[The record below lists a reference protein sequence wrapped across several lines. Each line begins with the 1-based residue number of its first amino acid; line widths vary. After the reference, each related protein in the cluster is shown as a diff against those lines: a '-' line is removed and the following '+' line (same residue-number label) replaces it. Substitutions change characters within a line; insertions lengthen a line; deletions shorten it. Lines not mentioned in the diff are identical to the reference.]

1 MLPKE
6 YWLNASALSNIN
18 SFHLSISFIPFDISN
33 SASLSAIALINSG
46 SSHCFIDHSLIKS
59 TPLHTHSILLVSLWL
74 FNDLQGKTIT
84 KVIHEILL
92 HFLSGNIMLLI
103 FYITLL
109 DSTCLVVLEYSW
121 LIYYN
126 LGIDWVLK
134 HITFYTTPQGESF
147 LISTNL
153 SVRMTV
159 AFISSASLKLSV
171 SLVSTAIFLRTSKLG
186 ESQSF
191 CIQLSDPF
199 TSISACKNILDK
211 EPLDLSA
218 VFPKY
223 YDFTNFF
230 SKS

>member
-1 MLPKE
+1 M
-6 YWLNASALSNIN
+6 
-18 SFHLSISFIPFDISN
+18 
-33 SASLSAIALINSG
+33 
-46 SSHCFIDHSLIKS
+46 
-59 TPLHTHSILLVSLWL
+59 
-74 FNDLQGKTIT
+74 
-84 KVIHEILL
+84 
-92 HFLSGNIMLLI
+92 
-103 FYITLL
+103 
-109 DSTCLVVLEYSW
+109 
-121 LIYYN
+121 
-126 LGIDWVLK
+126 K

-211 EPLDLSA
+211 EPLNLSA

-223 YDFTNFF
+223 YDFADFF